1 MKVHTLP
8 PPPMNVQNFIDDY
21 VKHIPVYT
29 QSSSDLKKLQ
39 FSGLKSLIYDKLTL
53 SKYRSSTIPVELQQK
68 TREKI
73 NYCVTSNLP
82 IHITVPFGGYKKW
95 QLPTAP
101 HIDFSEVFNLL
112 QLREYLAPIAAIYK
126 NGVILE
132 YFSDEIFVSVMNNIP
147 QVDIDI
153 YNNEFVIL
161 IDFLK
166 PYFPKNFQ
174 CKFSKIRDFISPEE
188 IFKRFDEIKK
198 DLREKWK
205 SLNHDEQ
212 QRRLSKA
219 RRNYKGD
226 ADEQTIFESNLTH
239 DAFIFGDWD
248 AGIPW
253 AFDKDMIAI
262 GFRYTKTWG
271 IPLMSSRSSAT
282 QFWVGTGAI
291 KVINKECVPTII
303 TYEQY
308 LKTTP
313 LLKTCV
319 VSLFPKTLPALQQL
333 PVITPV

>member
-8 PPPMNVQNFIDDY
+8 PPHMNVQNFVTDY
-21 VKHIPVYT
+21 VSQKSPYIE
-29 QSSSDLKKLQ
+29 SINDRKRLQ
-39 FSGLKSLIYDKLTL
+39 FSGVEALIYDKLSS
-53 SKYRSSTIPVELQQK
+53 SKFRSSKIPLELQQK
-68 TREKI
+68 IIEKVHH
-73 NYCVTSNLP
+73 CVGHNLP

-95 QLPTAP
+95 QLPSAP
-101 HIDFSEVFNLL
+101 HIDFAEVFNLL
-112 QLREYLAPIAAIYK
+112 LLREYLSPIAALYDH
-126 NGVILE
+126 GVLLE
-132 YFSDEIFVSVMNNIP
+132 YFSDEIFVSSMNNIP
-147 QVDIDI
+147 QHDLDT
-153 YNNEFVIL
+153 YNNEFAIL
-161 IDFLK
+161 INFLK
-166 PYFPKNFQ
+166 PHFPNNFQ
-174 CKFSKIRDFISPEE
+174 CKFSKIRDFISQEDL
-188 IFKRFDEIKK
+188 FKRFDEIKK
-198 DLREKWK
+198 DLRKKW
-205 SLNHDEQ
+205 NNITQDEQ
-212 QRRLSKA
+212 QRRLAKA

-291 KVINKECVPTII
+291 KMINKEFVPTIL

-308 LKTTP
+308 LKASP
-313 LLKTCV
+313 FLKTCAI
-319 VSLFPKTLPALQQL
+319 SFFPKTLPALQQL